1 VAKKL
6 TQSEIDG
13 VEYRRAKTWHIALSQ
28 INGGSSMAFYVL
40 IGMISY
46 LANEGYGIAVAVT
59 GIILMAT
66 RIFDG
71 VIDPIIALV
80 LDKMNT
86 RHGKIR
92 IFMTA
97 GWLIRAFAALLL
109 FVWASGKGHGIALF
123 VFMYLVYIIGSSM
136 VDIAAQMI
144 GPVMTND
151 PRQRPLVN
159 VWTTVYNY
167 LFPMAFTLI
176 TTLVILPMYG
186 NEYTVPMLSTTCIFY
201 VIGSGVLL
209 LISFI
214 GITPID
220 KEENFQGISAGD
232 EEDKV
237 KFKDM
242 VHFLKGNRPF
252 QMYLVSA
259 ASEKLAQQTGSQA
272 VVSTMMFGILIGN
285 IQFGT
290 ILSMVS
296 MLPAIVFAII
306 GGRYAGKFGSKN
318 GVVTWGRVCITLA
331 VVSIVFC
338 SLIDMRQIPHNMLL
352 MAVFFLLLLAINGAK
367 MCVTTANG
375 AMRADIID
383 YELDRSGKY
392 MPAVVTAT
400 YNFVDQIVTSLGAA
414 IAAGCVALIGFRTV
428 MPQPTDEPTAAIFG
442 ITMFLYY
449 GLPLLTWIVT
459 QIAMRFYKLSKEEM
473 VNVQKRIA
481 EQKQLVSEGQTV

>member
-1 VAKKL
+1 MAKKL
-6 TQSEIDG
+6 PK
-13 VEYRRAKTWHIALSQ
+13 AKSMALSTV
-28 INGGSSMAFYVL
+28 GRKLGTSHSHKSMVAPVWRLRIDRYDKH
-40 IGMISY
+40 

-214 GITPID
+214 GITP
-220 KEENFQGISAGD
+220 
-232 EEDKV
+232 
-237 KFKDM
+237 
-242 VHFLKGNRPF
+242 
-252 QMYLVSA
+252 
-259 ASEKLAQQTGSQA
+259 
-272 VVSTMMFGILIGN
+272 
-285 IQFGT
+285 
-290 ILSMVS
+290 
-296 MLPAIVFAII
+296 
-306 GGRYAGKFGSKN
+306 
-318 GVVTWGRVCITLA
+318 
-331 VVSIVFC
+331 
-338 SLIDMRQIPHNMLL
+338 
-352 MAVFFLLLLAINGAK
+352 
-367 MCVTTANG
+367 
-375 AMRADIID
+375 
-383 YELDRSGKY
+383 DR
-392 MPAVVTAT
+392 
-400 YNFVDQIVTSLGAA
+400 
-414 IAAGCVALIGFRTV
+414 
-428 MPQPTDEPTAAIFG
+428 
-442 ITMFLYY
+442 
-449 GLPLLTWIVT
+449 
-459 QIAMRFYKLSKEEM
+459 
-473 VNVQKRIA
+473 
-481 EQKQLVSEGQTV
+481 

>member
-1 VAKKL
+1 
-6 TQSEIDG
+6 
-13 VEYRRAKTWHIALSQ
+13 
-28 INGGSSMAFYVL
+28 M
-40 IGMISY
+40 
-46 LANEGYGIAVAVT
+46 
-59 GIILMAT
+59 
-66 RIFDG
+66 
-71 VIDPIIALV
+71 
-80 LDKMNT
+80 
-86 RHGKIR
+86 
-92 IFMTA
+92 
-97 GWLIRAFAALLL
+97 
-109 FVWASGKGHGIALF
+109 ASGKGHGIALF

-220 KEENFQGISAGD
+220 KEESFQGISAGD

-318 GVVTWGRVCITLA
+318 GVVTWGRVCITSSSKHC
-331 VVSIVFC
+331 V
-338 SLIDMRQIPHNMLL
+338 
-352 MAVFFLLLLAINGAK
+352 LLL
-367 MCVTTANG
+367 
-375 AMRADIID
+375 D
-383 YELDRSGKY
+383 
-392 MPAVVTAT
+392 
-400 YNFVDQIVTSLGAA
+400 
-414 IAAGCVALIGFRTV
+414 
-428 MPQPTDEPTAAIFG
+428 
-442 ITMFLYY
+442 
-449 GLPLLTWIVT
+449 
-459 QIAMRFYKLSKEEM
+459 
-473 VNVQKRIA
+473 
-481 EQKQLVSEGQTV
+481 